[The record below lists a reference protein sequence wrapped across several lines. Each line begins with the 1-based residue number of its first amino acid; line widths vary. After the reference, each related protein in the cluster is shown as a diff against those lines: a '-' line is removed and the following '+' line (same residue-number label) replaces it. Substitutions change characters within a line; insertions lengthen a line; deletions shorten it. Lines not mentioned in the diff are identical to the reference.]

1 MANWKSGIFSAFIFG
16 VISCSGPQG
25 QIEIKDAPDQQEL
38 RNEIAQLE
46 LKDSSQLIRV
56 KGPYYRDRSG
66 QLFERTFADRE
77 VKGSDTL
84 VAVEYFNGKI
94 PQEIDPLTFEQL
106 DGWYAKDKNHVYYY
120 RPTSGGMLC
129 AIIEEADAETFKMLD
144 GQYLYAVDS
153 DHVYKE
159 TQILENIVPAQMII
173 KKGDKGNI
181 LSITSGKTVY
191 TAE

>member
-1 MANWKSGIFSAFIFG
+1 MANWKSGIFAAFIFG
-16 VISCSGPQG
+16 VVSCSEPMG
-25 QIEIKDAPDQQEL
+25 QNEIKDAPDQQEL

-46 LKDSSQLIRV
+46 LKDSSQLIHV

-66 QLFERTFADRE
+66 QLFERTIADRE
-77 VKGSDTL
+77 VKGVDTL

-129 AIIEEADAETFKMLD
+129 AIIEDADAETFKMLD

-159 TQILENIVPAQMII
+159 TQILENINPAQMII
-173 KKGDKGNI
+173 KKDDKGNI
-181 LSITSGKTVY
+181 ISITSGKTVY
-191 TAE
+191 MAE